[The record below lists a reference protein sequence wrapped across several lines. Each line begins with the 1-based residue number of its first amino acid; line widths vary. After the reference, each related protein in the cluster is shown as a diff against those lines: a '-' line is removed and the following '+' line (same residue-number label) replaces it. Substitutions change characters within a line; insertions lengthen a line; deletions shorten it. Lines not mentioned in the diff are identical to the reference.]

1 MKTYHITELGRRFG
15 LSRSTLLYYDKVG
28 LLRPSGRTQAD
39 YRVYTQDDLTRLERI
54 CFFRET
60 GLSLAEI
67 ALLMENSKGDS
78 RILERRLREIGREV
92 AALRSQQR
100 LISAMLKTM
109 AGGLDTSGLDR
120 TLWLS
125 LQKASGLD
133 ESARKQWHV
142 EFERKAPDAHHDF
155 LLSLGLTEKEALQVR
170 MLTKSVEENKMEMK
184 YFFEVF
190 EDLPRQGP
198 GCKDSTLKALSFI
211 KGLPPKSRV
220 LDIGCGNG
228 MQTQILAQ
236 KLQTKI
242 IAIDN
247 HQPVLENLN
256 RSARALGLPIETR
269 ELSMIDMPFD
279 PDFFDL
285 LWAEGSIFIIG
296 LARGL
301 TEFRNFLK
309 PSGFLVFS
317 EMCWFTDNPP
327 KEPKDYFNQ
336 VYPDLRTIPNMQTL
350 AEASGYKVIQIF
362 KIPESAWWD
371 DYYTPMLAQ
380 IQNLKMK
387 NAGIAEAEVVYA
399 NCERE
404 AQMFKK
410 YSKSY
415 GYAFFVLQRID
426 HAKP

>member
-15 LSRSTLLYYDKVG
+15 LSRSALLYYDKVG

-39 YRVYTQDDLTRLERI
+39 YRVYTQDDLSRLERI

-67 ALLMENSKGDS
+67 ALLIANSKDS
-78 RILERRLREIGREV
+78 QILERRLREIGREV

-100 LISAMLKTM
+100 LISAMLKTI
-109 AGGLDTSGLDR
+109 AGGQESSGLDK

-125 LQKASGLD
+125 LQKASGLN
-133 ESARKQWHV
+133 ESARKHWHA
-142 EFERKAPDAHHDF
+142 EFERKAPEAHHDF

-170 MLTKSVEENKMEMK
+170 MLTKSVEDNKMEMK
-184 YFFEVF
+184 YFYEVV

-198 GCKDSTLKALSFI
+198 GCEESTLKALSWV
-211 KGLPPKSRV
+211 KGLPQKPRV

-236 KLQTKI
+236 KLKTKI

-247 HQPVLENLN
+247 HLPVLENLN
-256 RSARALGLPIETR
+256 RIARSKALPIETR

-285 LWAEGSIFIIG
+285 IWAEGSLFIIG
-296 LARGL
+296 VARGL
-301 TEFRNFLK
+301 KEFRAILK
-309 PSGFLVFS
+309 PNGFLAFS
-317 EMCWFTDNPP
+317 EMCWFTESPPPEP
-327 KEPKDYFNQ
+327 KEYFHHI
-336 VYPDLRTIPNMQTL
+336 YPDLKSIPNIQDL
-350 AEASGYKVIQIF
+350 AEASGYKVIQAF
-362 KIPESAWWD
+362 KLPEDAWWN
-371 DYYTPMLAQ
+371 DYYNPMLSQ
-380 IQNLKMK
+380 IKNLKIK
-387 NAGIAEAEVVYA
+387 NAGIPEAETVYDHFT
-399 NCERE
+399 RE
-404 AQMFKK
+404 TQMFKK